1 MAIRAERRMV
11 LEMVQEKRITA
22 GEGAKL
28 IEALQGFAASKDRAA
43 PEPEIGRAGIDRP
56 RWVRVR
62 VTDAANGSPRVNLR
76 LPVGLVERGI
86 KAGARLAPEVGGIE
100 LERLLGAIEAGQAG
114 RVIDEVD
121 GDGSKH
127 IEITL
132 E

>member
-22 GEGAKL
+22 GEGAQL
-28 IEALQGFAASKDRAA
+28 IDALAKFANRADQAASKAED
-43 PEPEIGRAGIDRP
+43 GRAETDRP

-62 VTDAANGSPRVNLR
+62 VTDAVSGSPRMNLR
-76 LPVGLVERGI
+76 LPVGLVEHGI
-86 KAGARLAPEVGGIE
+86 KAGARLTPEVGGIG
-100 LERLLGAIEAGQAG
+100 LDRLLGAIETGQTG
-114 RVIDEVD
+114 QVIDEVD
-121 GDGSKH
+121 SGGGKR